1 LLLFFHHVPYSYA
14 LHSGK
19 TVVQHVY
26 DSHYE
31 GAEQARGFVA
41 RWKTLEGHVSDERYK
56 DVLTR
61 FEYQAEQAVVW
72 RDAICGWVYRMSG
85 IGDAKGRK

>member
-1 LLLFFHHVPYSYA
+1 VSYTYT

-31 GAEQARGFVA
+31 GGDQARDFVA
-41 RWKTLEGHVSDERYK
+41 QWNALRGRIDDDRYR
-56 DVLTR
+56 DIQALLQ
-61 FEYQAEQAVVW
+61 YQAGEAVLW
-72 RDAICGWVYRMSG
+72 RDAICNWIYRMSG
-85 IGDAKGRK
+85 IADEKGRSGLERR